1 MDIRTIGVIGWGSVV
16 LGIARAIAQYGYN
29 VIVKVKED
37 EDVAQC
43 QQELE
48 ALLDREIERWG
59 ITRTE
64 KKILLERISFTPN
77 YEDVVN
83 CDFIIE
89 SLIEEFELKV
99 SCFKRLDEMIKKE
112 IVIATNTSA
121 LSISELA
128 SHTKH
133 PERIVGMHFITP
145 VHKRPLVEI
154 VRGMHTSDETVKI
167 AKDLVKSI
175 KKMPIEVFEYPGYVT
190 TRIIIPFLNEAMHV
204 VMEGV
209 ASAEDVDTAMRL
221 GFNLPVGPL
230 EMADQMGLD
239 EVLLWMEHLFQE
251 LGDLKYRPCPL
262 LRKMVRAGY
271 LGVKTRRGFFTYD
284 ERGDRI
290 E

>member
-1 MDIRTIGVIGWGSVV
+1 MNIRTIGVIGCGAVV
-16 LGIARAIAQYGYN
+16 QGIARAIAQYGYN
-29 VIVKVKED
+29 VIVKAKD
-37 EDVAQC
+37 EEEVAEC
-43 QQELE
+43 QQALE

-64 KKILLERISFTPN
+64 KKIFLQRIKFTAS
-77 YEDVVN
+77 YDDVVD

-89 SLIEEFELKV
+89 SLIEEFDLKV
-99 SCFKRLDEMIKKE
+99 ACFKQLEEVVKKD
-112 IVIATNTSA
+112 IVFATNTST

-128 SHTKH
+128 SHTSR
-133 PERIVGMHFITP
+133 PERMVGMHFITP

-154 VRGMHTSDETVKI
+154 VRGLHTSDETVEI
-167 AKDLVKSI
+167 AKELVRSI
-175 KKMPIEVFEYPGYVT
+175 GKMPIEVFEYPGYVT
-190 TRIIIPFLNEAMHV
+190 TRIIIPFLNEAMNV

-209 ASAEDVDTAMRL
+209 ASAADVDTAMQL

-284 ERGDRI
+284 ERENRI